1 MNLNS
6 AKNDY
11 FENCLQEVSSS
22 DRALQM
28 QQYVQHG
35 NTSTYM
41 HCQRV
46 AYYSYKISQIFH
58 LKVNIK
64 SLIRGAFLH
73 DFYLYD
79 WHESSEDHRL
89 HGFSHPAV
97 ALKNAQEDFC
107 LDEIEKNI
115 ISSHMWPL
123 TLTKLPLCMEA
134 VLVCIADKL
143 CSVGEIFRSPAQ

>member
-1 MNLNS
+1 MKLS
-6 AKNDY
+6 MAKNNY
-11 FENCLQEVSSS
+11 FQKCLREVSSS

-28 QQYVQHG
+28 KQYVQHG
-35 NTSTYM
+35 NTSTYA

-46 AYYSYKISQIFH
+46 ATFSYRISQLFH
-58 LKVNIK
+58 LKVDTK
-64 SLIRGAFLH
+64 SLICGAFLH

-89 HGFSHPAV
+89 HGFHHPAV
-97 ALKNAQEDFC
+97 ALKNAQQDFC
-107 LDEIEKNI
+107 LNEIEKNI

-123 TLTKLPLCMEA
+123 TLTRLPRCMEA

-143 CSVGEIFRSPAQ
+143 CSIGEIF